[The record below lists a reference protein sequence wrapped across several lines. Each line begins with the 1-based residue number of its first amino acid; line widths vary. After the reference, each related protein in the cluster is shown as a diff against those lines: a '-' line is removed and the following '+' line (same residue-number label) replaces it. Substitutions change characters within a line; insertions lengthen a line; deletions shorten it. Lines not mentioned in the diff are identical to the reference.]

1 MLGVDA
7 TIVSAL
13 ADTGVTLPTRIQSR
27 GIPAILG
34 GSDVILGAATGS
46 GKTLAYLIPIVQ
58 QLKHAEQLRSTSSIS
73 SSRSQNAS
81 ALRVRRR
88 ARAVVLV
95 PTRELAAQVMK
106 VARALSHVIKFRAA
120 CIVGG
125 ANVGGGPQGKGQ
137 ARVSERERERLDQPG
152 GIDVLVATTGRLLQ
166 LVDSR
171 LLDIRF
177 TQHVVIDEVDTMF
190 DAGFAPDVR
199 RLLAI
204 AGKALKKNDADS
216 EDDGD
221 TGLHEQQEEVDDNNN
236 DNDEV
241 SNNPRVQLIAAGA
254 THPPTAVAMYQA
266 SFHKP
271 VRVDVDLH
279 ITPVGLEQRFVR
291 CTVSQKTS
299 ELLSLL
305 SYHDDRTTI
314 DDNGGGGVMVFC
326 NTVDSARFVAHLLSE
341 VTNDM
346 VIGCAH
352 ADMPAARRDAEW
364 ARFRDGTVRVL
375 VATDMAGRGVDHSGV
390 DQVILFD
397 FPTSAVDYVHRAGRT
412 ARAGRK
418 GRVTSLVTKR
428 DEPLAKAIET
438 AARRRVDALASEAE
452 AREIARLRRKAAKL
466 AAIKEQQE
474 SEENAIGGDGGGGS
488 RGGAAGSRSRSGGG
502 GGRSSSRR
510 SSSSGY
516 GQGRGRGSASTGGR
530 GRRAG
535 GRGGRAGVRR
545 GR

>member
-1 MLGVDA
+1 M
-7 TIVSAL
+7 TAL
-13 ADTGVTLPTRIQSR
+13 ADTGVTVPTRIQSR
-27 GIPAILG
+27 GIPAILS

-46 GKTLAYLIPIVQ
+46 GKTLAYLIPIIQ
-58 QLKHAEQLRSTSSIS
+58 QLKHAEQLRSTSSS
-73 SSRSQNAS
+73 SSSSKNAS

-88 ARAVVLV
+88 ARAVILV

-106 VARALSHVIKFRAA
+106 VARALSHVVKFRAA

-125 ANVGGGPQGKGQ
+125 ASVGGGPQGKGQ

-177 TQHVVIDEVDTMF
+177 AQHVVIDEVDTMF

-199 RLLAI
+199 RMLAI
-204 AGKALKKNDADS
+204 AGKALTENDADT
-216 EDDGD
+216 EDDDD
-221 TGLHEQQEEVDDNNN
+221 TDRHEQQQEEDGHN
-236 DNDEV
+236 DNDKA

-254 THPPTAVAMYQA
+254 THPPTAVGMYQA

-271 VRVDVDLH
+271 VRVNVDLH
-279 ITPVGLEQRFVR
+279 VTPVGLEQRFVR

-305 SYHDDRTTI
+305 SYHDDRTAN
-314 DDNGGGGVMVFC
+314 DSRNGGGGVMVFC

-341 VTNDM
+341 VSNDM

-352 ADMPAARRDAEW
+352 ADMPATRRNAEW

-474 SEENAIGGDGGGGS
+474 SEGNAAGGDGGS
-488 RGGAAGSRSRSGGG
+488 KGGAAGSRSGGG
-502 GGRSSSRR
+502 SSSR
-510 SSSSGY
+510 SY
-516 GQGRGRGSASTGGR
+516 GQGRGRGRAGTGGR

-535 GRGGRAGVRR
+535 GRGGRGGRAGVRR